1 MAKKLVTLVYL
12 DRYVGGA
19 LLLAAKLPVIAA
31 GFLLRRDH
39 SLHPKGDILIIK
51 LLGAGSLF
59 IALPNLLELRRRF
72 SDRRI
77 CLLTSKRVAGFA
89 HVIKIFDEIHVI
101 ETDGFFSL
109 AISIVK
115 AIYRLFG
122 IDTVI
127 DLEPYSRGATLIAA
141 LLCARNRLAFFIDEP
156 FWKRRI
162 ATHLLFL
169 SHSSAV
175 HQFYDQLFGLLSI
188 APAGRVQVRTHL
200 LSQRLPIAPKTAGQ
214 RRICIGPACS
224 DLARERQLTPT
235 GWVYVLSKRFSPND
249 VVRFEVIGAPNDRAF
264 GEKIADAIRG
274 AFPSATVDNSCGV
287 YKPAEV
293 FSAIERADEFWG
305 IDSLLLHIA
314 RALQKPTT
322 SFWGPTAPY
331 ILLRDMSPELDH
343 VFYEKISCSPC
354 VHISARP
361 PCRGDNICLQRISGV
376 AESRERAP
384 LWLVT

>member
-1 MAKKLVTLVYL
+1 
-12 DRYVGGA
+12 
-19 LLLAAKLPVIAA
+19 
-31 GFLLRRDH
+31 
-39 SLHPKGDILIIK
+39 
-51 LLGAGSLF
+51 LGAGSLV

-77 CLLTSKRVAGFA
+77 CLLTTKNVAEFA
-89 HVIKIFDEIHVI
+89 AAIKIFDEIHVV
-101 ETDGFFSL
+101 ETDGFFNF
-109 AISIVK
+109 AVSILK

-141 LLCARNRLAFFIDEP
+141 LLCARNRLAFFVDEP

-169 SHSSAV
+169 SHSSAIYE
-175 HQFYDQLFGLLSI
+175 FYDQLFGLLDVS
-188 APAGRVQVRTHL
+188 PAGRSQVRTHL
-200 LSQRLPIAPKTAGQ
+200 LSERVDLASKPGEQ
-214 RRICIGPACS
+214 RRISIGPACS
-224 DLARERQLTPT
+224 DLAKERQLTPT
-235 GWVYVLSKRFSPND
+235 GWLYVLSKRFSRSD
-249 VVRFEVIGAPNDRAF
+249 AVTFEIIGGPSDRGF
-264 GEKIADAIRG
+264 GEEIAKAIRG
-274 AFPSATVDNSCGV
+274 AFPSATVYNSCGV
-287 YKPAEV
+287 YKPNEV
-293 FSAIERADEFWG
+293 FWAIESADEFWG

-314 RALQKPTT
+314 RALRKPTT
-322 SFWGPTAPY
+322 SFWGPTAPRT
-331 ILLRDMSPELDH
+331 LLRDMSPELDH

-376 AESRERAP
+376 ATSRERVP

>member
-1 MAKKLVTLVYL
+1 MAKRLVTLIHL

-19 LLLAAKLPVIAA
+19 LLLAAKIPVIVA

-39 SLHPKGDILIIK
+39 SLNPKGDILIIK
-51 LLGAGSLF
+51 LLGAGSLV

-77 CLLTSKRVAGFA
+77 CLLTSRNVAGFA
-89 HVIKIFDEIHVI
+89 HAIKIFDEIHIV
-101 ETDGFFSL
+101 ETDGFLSL
-109 AISIVK
+109 ARSMLR

-127 DLEPYSRGATLIAA
+127 DLEPYSRGATLVAA

-175 HQFYDQLFGLLSI
+175 YEFYDQLFGLLGVS
-188 APAGRVQVRTHL
+188 PAERSQVRTHL
-200 LSQRLPIAPKTAGQ
+200 LNQRDHLARKRGEG
-214 RRICIGPACS
+214 RRVSIGPASS
-224 DLARERQLTPT
+224 DLAKERQLTPM
-235 GWVYVLSKRFSPND
+235 GWAYVLSKQFSRSD
-249 VVRFEVIGAPNDRAF
+249 AVTFEIIGGPTDRSF
-264 GEKIADAIRG
+264 GDKIAEAIRR
-274 AFPSATVDNSCGV
+274 AFPSATVINSCGV
-287 YKPAEV
+287 YHPDEV
-293 FSAIERADEFWG
+293 FLAIESADEFWG

-314 RALQKPTT
+314 RALKKTTT

-331 ILLRDMSPELDH
+331 TLLRDMSPEHDH
-343 VFYEKISCSPC
+343 VFYEKIICSPC
-354 VHISARP
+354 VHISAQP

-376 AESRERAP
+376 VGSRERVP